1 MRARLLLR
9 RAWRR
14 LRGDQRGVAA
24 IEFALVVP
32 AVIVVYLVG
41 FEVAEAGTAYR
52 KLTDTTVQLANITA
66 QYTSMSCTDVNNVLD
81 ATAQIMSP
89 YPTSNISIVMSEVSV
104 NSSNVAKVVWS
115 EEYQGTRLAVN
126 STVTMPSGYQN
137 QNATSTCP
145 PPNGQPSVVTT
156 CYILVQTTYAYQPT
170 IGAAFIGS
178 GKMVG
183 PISMQDQIFML
194 PRASMQIPDPNA
206 PCTA

>member
-1 MRARLLLR
+1 MWASFLT

-14 LRGDQRGVAA
+14 LRDDQRGVAA

-32 AVIVVYLVG
+32 VVIVVYVVG

-52 KLTDTTVQLANITA
+52 KLTDTTVQVANVTA
-66 QYTSMSCTDVNNVLD
+66 QYTSMSCTDINNVLN

-89 YPTSNISIVMSEVSV
+89 YPTGNISIVLSEVSV
-104 NSSNVAKVVWS
+104 NSSNVGKVVWS

-126 STVTMPSGYQN
+126 STVAMPTGYQN
-137 QNATSTCP
+137 HNVTSACP
-145 PPNGQPSVVTT
+145 PPAGQSSVVTT
-156 CYILVQTTYAYQPT
+156 CYILVQTNYAYQPT
-170 IGAAFIGS
+170 IGSAFVGS

-183 PISMQDQIFML
+183 PITMQDQIFML
-194 PRASMQIPDPNA
+194 PRASAQIPDPNA